1 MEHKPAANKQG
12 VEHLEIRGERPETAA
27 ALKSMVEHMG
37 HMNPYVSD
45 AQKRAMYAAASG
57 HSTLGIPAKVGKEFV
72 AAGPAS
78 SHLPKRKRRRR

>member
-1 MEHKPAANKQG
+1 MKQKPAANKQG
-12 VEHLEIRGERPETAA
+12 VVHLEIRGERPSTAA
-27 ALKSMVEHMG
+27 ALKTQVEAMG

-78 SHLPKRKRRRR
+78 SHLPKRKRHAR